1 MSDEHLSSMTFGS
14 LPLTP
19 ALAQGISYAVFCL
32 YKKIQAQ
39 TLPIALQ
46 GRDVAGQAQTGTGKT
61 AAFLVA
67 LYQALLTKP
76 ATPNRSRTSIRALIV
91 APTRELAVQIH
102 KDAAVLG
109 KHTGLKLAVV
119 FGGTDYDQQ
128 RRTLADGVDVLVG
141 TPGRLID
148 YFKQQVYDLRHVQV
162 LVLDEADRMFDLGFI
177 ADIRYILR
185 RLPRPEHRQSMLFS
199 ATLSQRVLELA
210 YEHMNN
216 PDLIRIEPDKVTIDR
231 IRQVIYFPSMEEK
244 LPLLVGLLRETE
256 AHRTMVFVN
265 TRRMAERLEASLRAN
280 GFHAQALSGDVPQKK
295 RLQFLR
301 QFHEGEL
308 AVLIATDVASRGLH
322 IPDVSHVFNF
332 DLPQDAPDYVHRIGR
347 TARAGADG
355 DAISFGCEEYAIS
368 LPDIEAYIGHKV
380 PVAAVDPGLLPKL
393 EPAAPL
399 EPSAHRPGFR
409 GGGRPGGPRGGRGRS
424 GGGGGGPG
432 SRGRDRRGGA
442 HRSGR

>member
-1 MSDEHLSSMTFGS
+1 MTFGS

-19 ALAQGISYAVFCL
+19 AVAQGIVDAGFTYCTP
-32 YKKIQAQ
+32 IQAQ
-39 TLPIALQ
+39 TLPLALQ

-67 LYQALLTKP
+67 LYQSLLTKP
-76 ATPNRSRTSIRALIV
+76 AAPNRSRTSIRALIV

-102 KDAAVLG
+102 KDAAVLS

-119 FGGTDYDQQ
+119 FGGTDYEQQ
-128 RRTLADGVDVLVG
+128 RRTLVEGVDVLVG

-199 ATLSQRVLELA
+199 ATLSHRVLELA

-216 PDLIRIEPDKVTIDR
+216 PELVRIEPDKVTIDR

-244 LPLLVGLLRETE
+244 LPLLIGLLRETE

-265 TRRMAERLEASLRAN
+265 TRRTAEKLETALRAN
-280 GFHAQALSGDVPQKK
+280 GFNAQALSGDVPQKK

-322 IPDVSHVFNF
+322 IPDVSHIFNF

-355 DAISFGCEEYAIS
+355 DAISFGCEEYAIG
-368 LPDIEAYIGHKV
+368 LPDIEAFIGRKIPVLPVSLHLLAKLDAATHV
-380 PVAAVDPGLLPKL
+380 PRPAVH
-393 EPAAPL
+393 AP
-399 EPSAHRPGFR
+399 PMRR
-409 GGGRPGGPRGGRGRS
+409 GGGARPGAGRNSRAGGTHRRRQGR
-424 GGGGGGPG
+424 
-432 SRGRDRRGGA
+432 
-442 HRSGR
+442 

>member
-1 MSDEHLSSMTFGS
+1 MTFGS

-19 ALAQGISYAVFCL
+19 ALAQGIVDAGFVYCTP
-32 YKKIQAQ
+32 IQAQ
-39 TLPIALQ
+39 TLPMALQ

-67 LYQALLTKP
+67 LYQSLLSKP
-76 ATPNRSRTSIRALIV
+76 AAPNRNRTSIRALIV

-109 KHTGLKLAVV
+109 KHTGLRLAVV
-119 FGGTDYDQQ
+119 FGGTDYEQQ
-128 RRTLADGVDVLVG
+128 RQTLVNGVDVLVG

-148 YFKQQVYDLRHVQV
+148 YLKQQVYDLRHVQV

-177 ADIRYILR
+177 ADIRYLLR

-199 ATLSQRVLELA
+199 ATLSHRVLELA

-216 PDLIRIEPDKVTIDR
+216 PELVRIEPDKVTIDR

-244 LPLLVGLLRETE
+244 LPLLIGLLRETE

-265 TRRMAERLEASLRAN
+265 TRRVAEKLETALRAN
-280 GFHAQALSGDVPQKK
+280 GFNAQALSGDVPQPK
-295 RLQFLR
+295 RLKFLR

-322 IPDVSHVFNF
+322 IPDVSHIFNY

-355 DAISFGCEEYAIS
+355 DAISFGCEEYAIG
-368 LPDIEAYIGHKV
+368 LPDIEAFIGRKI
-380 PVAAVDPGLLPKL
+380 PVAPVALHLLAKL
-393 EPAAPL
+393 DAATYVPRPMTHAPPL
-399 EPSAHRPGFR
+399 RR
-409 GGGRPGGPRGGRGRS
+409 GGGPRPGAGRS
-424 GGGGGGPG
+424 GRAGGPQ
-432 SRGRDRRGGA
+432 RRRQGR
-442 HRSGR
+442 